1 MSPMEQYKSFLNQ
14 KEEQEK
20 KEEKKGKRLWWLKL
34 PKDFFTSN
42 AVIKKMRKLPGG
54 DTYVVITLKLLLL
67 SLDHDFRIYYEGV
80 EDTFA
85 KDIALTLDESA
96 EAVDVTLRLLLQQ
109 GWLVEESA
117 EILMSPKSQEL
128 AGSESESA
136 KRVRDYRERIKNKE
150 TAYLPLHCNK
160 NVTLEKRRE
169 EIEREK
175 KREDP
180 RREETPASMNDADL
194 TALCPEAFES
204 GSEKASP
211 TLEEVKAFSS
221 AAGIQLL
228 PPELFLSH
236 FSSEGWL
243 VKGKPIT
250 DWRILY
256 ATLENLGRKRIAE
269 MPFPFERIERA
280 TDAPEAFGQEN
291 IRRG

>member
-96 EAVDVTLRLLLQQ
+96 EAVEVTLRLLLQQ
-109 GWLVEESA
+109 GWLVQEDPET
-117 EILMSPKSQEL
+117 IFSPKSQEI
-128 AGSESESA
+128 AGSETPDA
-136 KRVRDYRERIKNKE
+136 ARKRVKRIKDKE
-150 TAYLPLHCNK
+150 LTLITTGQCPE
-160 NVTLEKRRE
+160 NVRLEKRRE
-169 EIEREK
+169 EIEIEREK

-180 RREETPASMNDADL
+180 RREETQASMNDADL
-194 TALCPEAFES
+194 TALCPEAFEAS
-204 GSEKASP
+204 PEKASP

-228 PPELFLSH
+228 PPELFLNR
-236 FSSEGWL
+236 L
-243 VKGKPIT
+243 ANP
-250 DWRILY
+250 LC
-256 ATLENLGRKRIAE
+256 
-269 MPFPFERIERA
+269 
-280 TDAPEAFGQEN
+280 DA
-291 IRRG
+291 